1 VASIRR
7 RDGAKGT
14 TWAVLFRQGGKQR
27 SSTFDNEVAALRHLE
42 RIERF
47 GVDAAERL
55 LDAEMRS
62 DPDRSPSVAEL
73 VDRHIDAL
81 SGVQSDTIRTYRQMQ
96 KKLAATPLG
105 HLPIDVV
112 GREDIAKWIRDQQDG
127 EDGLSAK
134 TVRNRH
140 ALVSAAL
147 RQAVDDGIL
156 DRNPAERAKIR
167 RTERR
172 EMTFLTPTEFQVVLA
187 RANPHYQPLL
197 MTLYGTGL
205 RLGEATALRIS
216 DLDLTAKPPT
226 LTVAR
231 AWKNDGVLGPPKTRA
246 GRRTLSIPGPVVS
259 ELARIV
265 EGRPADELVFVNLAG
280 GRVLQ
285 ASLHDLWQQWIRDY
299 DTDRATGKPTPRK
312 PKLGK
317 VPRIHDLRHSHASVM
332 IAAGINLFDLKHRL
346 GHESIQTTANTYG
359 HLMPEAQVQ
368 AERAA
373 SLAFVVDAP
382 AQIEA

>member
-1 VASIRR
+1 MASIRR

-187 RANPHYQPLL
+187 RANPHYRPLL

-231 AWKNDGVLGPPKTRA
+231 AWKNDGVLGAPKTRA
-246 GRRTLSIPGPVVS
+246 GRRTLSIPSPVVV
-259 ELARIV
+259 ELTRII
-265 EGRPADELVFVNLAG
+265 EGRAPDELVFVNLAG

-299 DTDRATGKPTPRK
+299 DTDHATGEPKPRK

-332 IAAGINLFDLKHRL
+332 IAAGVNLFDLKHRL

-373 SLAFVVDAP
+373 SLAFAVDAP
-382 AQIEA
+382 KQIEG